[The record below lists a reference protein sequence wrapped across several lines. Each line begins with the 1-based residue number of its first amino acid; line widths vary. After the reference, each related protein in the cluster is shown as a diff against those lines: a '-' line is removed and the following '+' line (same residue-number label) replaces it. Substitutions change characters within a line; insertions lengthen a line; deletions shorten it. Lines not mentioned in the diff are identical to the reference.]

1 MMTEGNWFFL
11 ELHAINKA
19 LTPSHLVHTQTEN
32 NTVYFLKCSI
42 HYIIFHLPSKSI
54 RIWKAHR
61 VPLPLIHRCHLLDYE
76 QQLLSIVLSHCHYSL
91 CVGQGQDVKYDLA
104 ALEKHIFDRFIQG
117 KPKIQSFM
125 VDVSYT
131 KDAYT
136 AANFTAVRTK
146 CRVQVCSLC
155 LQYNGCSMFYVLLCY
170 ILHQHVHRWSCP
182 QRCSRIFCLS

>member
-1 MMTEGNWFFL
+1 MVMTEGNWFFL
-11 ELHAINKA
+11 EFRAICEA
-19 LTPSHLVHTQTEN
+19 LIPSHIVYTLTLN
-32 NTVYFLKCSI
+32 NTEYFLKCSI
-42 HYIIFHLPSKSI
+42 HYRFFSLPSKSI

-117 KPKIQSFM
+117 KPKILSFM

-136 AANFTAVRTK
+136 ATNFTAVRTK
-146 CRVQVCSLC
+146 CRDQVCTWC
-155 LQYNGCSMFYVLLCY
+155 LYYNGCIMF
-170 ILHQHVHRWSCP
+170 
-182 QRCSRIFCLS
+182 